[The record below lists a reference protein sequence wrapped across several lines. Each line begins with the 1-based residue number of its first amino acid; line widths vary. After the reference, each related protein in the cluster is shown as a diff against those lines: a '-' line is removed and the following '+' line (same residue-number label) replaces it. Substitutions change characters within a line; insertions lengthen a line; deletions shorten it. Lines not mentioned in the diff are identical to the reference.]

1 MSEARALSSLED
13 KRGIEMSEKFK
24 ALVVREREDNTF
36 ARAIEERSIDELPEG
51 ELVVEVRHSSLNY
64 KDMLSASGNRGVT
77 KNYPHTPGIDAAGV
91 VASCSDGSFKAG
103 DEVIVTSYDLGMNT
117 SGGFGRLIRVPSA
130 WALPLPAG
138 LTLREAM
145 VFGTAGLTAGLS
157 VHRLLGWGI
166 TLDRGEVL
174 VTGAAGGVGS
184 MALSILSHL
193 GFSVAALQGGAGADD
208 LLKKCGAKTILSAEE
223 TADQPSR
230 PLLKERFA
238 GCIDT
243 VGGSVL
249 AYGLKSTAAGGAVT
263 CCGNIMAELPITVY
277 PFILR
282 GVSLFGIDSQNC
294 PMGLRR
300 EVWGKLAGEWKFPW
314 LNDLAS
320 ETTLEGLEEK
330 FATMKAGTLK
340 GRTVVTL

>member
-1 MSEARALSSLED
+1 MKSET
-13 KRGIEMSEKFK
+13 FK
-24 ALVVREREDNTF
+24 ALVVREREDKSF
-36 ARAIEERSIDELPEG
+36 ARAIEERSLDDLPQG
-51 ELVVEVRHSSLNY
+51 GLVVDVRYSSLNY
-64 KDMLSASGNRGVT
+64 KDMLSATGNRGVT

-91 VASCSDGSFKAG
+91 VVSCADGAFKPG

-117 SGGFGRLIRVPSA
+117 SGGYGRRIRVPSA
-130 WALPLPAG
+130 WALPLPSG

-166 TLDRGEVL
+166 TPERGEIL

-184 MALSILSHL
+184 MALSILSHR
-193 GFSVAALQGGAGADD
+193 GFSVVALQGGAGADE
-208 LLKKCGAKTILSAEE
+208 LLKKCGAKSILGADES
-223 TADQPSR
+223 ADQPSR

-238 GCIDT
+238 GCVDT

-249 AYGLKSTAAGGAVT
+249 AFGLKSAVAGGAVT
-263 CCGNIMAELPITVY
+263 CCGNIMPELPITVY

-294 PMGLRR
+294 PMALRR
-300 EVWGKLAGEWKFPW
+300 EVWGLLAGAWKFPW
-314 LNDLAS
+314 LSDLAA
-320 ETTLEGLEEK
+320 EITLEGLEEK
-330 FATMKAGTLK
+330 FAAMKAGTLK
-340 GRTVVTL
+340 GRTVVRLT